1 MINEIKTILHQELI
15 IKIPKL
21 GKSKINQLMVQSLR
35 LLLIEENLEQSLT
48 VINQILKK
56 RK

>member
-1 MINEIKTILHQELI
+1 M
-15 IKIPKL
+15 
-21 GKSKINQLMVQSLR
+21 GKSKINQIMVQSLQ

-56 RK
+56 ENENIDALNLKRMHIILF